1 VVVANAAP
9 DTVRNH
15 CGCGAWNGTT
25 RARSPGFEID
35 PMPDASFVP
44 IARRAHT
51 STPGLSTAR
60 RPLPLRRTPAYSSFP
75 TRPRTAP
82 TRQRRRKALKRKVLI
97 VDDESDIVEF
107 VQYNLRKEMYDTL
120 SAADGPRALQMAR
133 QHRPD
138 LILLDLMLPG
148 IDGLEVCRALKSGRE
163 TAHIPII
170 MLTAKG
176 EETDIVTGLEI
187 GADDYVAK
195 PFSMRLLLARMKAVL
210 RRVVATQEKKP
221 TSLLQI
227 SDLKIDD
234 DRHEV
239 SWKGQPLQL
248 TLTEY
253 KLLRFLAQ
261 YPGRVFTRAQILN
274 NIQDEHVIVIDRA
287 IDVHVAALRKKLG
300 EAGRLIET
308 VRGVGYRFRD

>member
-1 VVVANAAP
+1 
-9 DTVRNH
+9 
-15 CGCGAWNGTT
+15 
-25 RARSPGFEID
+25 
-35 PMPDASFVP
+35 
-44 IARRAHT
+44 
-51 STPGLSTAR
+51 
-60 RPLPLRRTPAYSSFP
+60 
-75 TRPRTAP
+75 
-82 TRQRRRKALKRKVLI
+82 
-97 VDDESDIVEF
+97 
-107 VQYNLRKEMYDTL
+107 
-120 SAADGPRALQMAR
+120 
-133 QHRPD
+133 
-138 LILLDLMLPG
+138 
-148 IDGLEVCRALKSGRE
+148 
-163 TAHIPII
+163 
-170 MLTAKG
+170 
-176 EETDIVTGLEI
+176 
-187 GADDYVAK
+187 
-195 PFSMRLLLARMKAVL
+195 
-210 RRVVATQEKKP
+210 VVATQEKKP

-239 SWKGQPLQL
+239 SWKGQSLQL